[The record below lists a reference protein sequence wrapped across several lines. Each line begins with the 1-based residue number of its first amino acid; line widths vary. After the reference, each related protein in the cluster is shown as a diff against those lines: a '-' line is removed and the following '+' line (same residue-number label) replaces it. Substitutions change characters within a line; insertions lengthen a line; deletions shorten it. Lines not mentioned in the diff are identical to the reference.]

1 MAIMN
6 VALSLSPS
14 LTENAVFPFSVPIG
28 YIKELPD
35 QRYYLLQQIPV
46 HYREE
51 EENVY
56 VACFKEANICMSGES
71 LEEAKESLAYDIV
84 EAWEL
89 LLEKE
94 DKLGA
99 GLRRNLAVLR
109 RYVCARD

>member
-1 MAIMN
+1 MTIMS
-6 VALSLSPS
+6 VALPFSPS
-14 LTENAVFPFSVPIG
+14 LTKNAIFPFSVPIG

-46 HYREE
+46 HFREE
-51 EENVY
+51 EKNIY
-56 VACFKEANICMSGES
+56 VACFREASICMSGES
-71 LEEAKESLAYDIV
+71 IEEAKESLAYDIV

-99 GLRRNLAVLR
+99 ELRRNLAVLR